1 MKILKGLLGAAAF
14 LAIGGLIASKS
25 HTKTPDKIMQKARR
39 KYGACTLVSTGER
52 DGKVYVTVHDTL
64 QDFDY
69 TLCSAMHSMDCDGS
83 ALFHY
88 ENTTDDFELRLRE
101 RILGMIRP
109 ELDALLA
116 QYGASVIAEKD
127 ISCSYLRLCVPEEQ
141 SAADVCCRCAA
152 LLQRHNLRNRLDG
165 KTVSAESAP
174 HCHIGSVTL
183 PELRF
188 LDREAETV
196 RWVTDHL
203 KRTTGAENIQYL
215 SKAQLTLAELGC
227 PPDCVSHTAG
237 QYFPQKPEDAV
248 DCYFFEINGRELLA
262 AHFFDN
268 RTGELF
274 RIWRDT
280 Q

>member
-1 MKILKGLLGAAAF
+1 MRILKGILGAAAF
-14 LAIGGLIASKS
+14 LAIGGLIASAS
-25 HTKTPDKIMQKARR
+25 HTKTPEKILQKARR
-39 KYGACTLVSTGER
+39 KYGACTLVSTEER

-69 TLCSAMHSMDCDGS
+69 TLCSAMHSMGCDGS
-83 ALFHY
+83 TLFHY
-88 ENTTDDFELRLRE
+88 ENTTDDFDRRLRE
-101 RILGMIRP
+101 HILGMIRP

-116 QYGASVIAEKD
+116 RFGDSVIAEPD
-127 ISCSYLRLCVPEEQ
+127 SSIYYLLLRVPEERF
-141 SAADVCCRCAA
+141 AADVCTQCAA
-152 LLQRHNLRNRLDG
+152 LLQKHNLKNRLDG
-165 KTVSAESAP
+165 KTVAAESAP
-174 HCHIGSVTL
+174 RCHIGSVTL

-196 RWVTDHL
+196 HWVTEHL
-203 KRTTGAENIQYL
+203 RRTTGSENIRFL
-215 SKAQLTLAELGC
+215 SKEQLTLAELGC
-227 PPDCVSHTAG
+227 PPECVSHTAG

-248 DCYFFEINGRELLA
+248 DCYFFEIDGRELLA

-274 RIWRDT
+274 QMWRDT